1 MTDSYN
7 LLSPAYHRSCSS
19 AWQHHCHRQWRI
31 MANRTGKPTVI
42 AFPQR
47 QVRALDGSGLSRVV
61 DADIAVC
68 SPVARVAT
76 TPRREPLSHTYGREF
91 LEPKWG

>member
-7 LLSPAYHRSCSS
+7 LLKVLHITGVVGNIIVT
-19 AWQHHCHRQWRI
+19 AWWRI
-31 MANRTGKPTVI
+31 MANWTGKPTVI
-42 AFPQR
+42 AFAQH
-47 QVRALDGSGLSRVV
+47 QVRALDGSVLSRMV

-76 TPRREPLSHTYGREF
+76 TPRREPLLHTYGREF
-91 LEPKWG
+91 LESKWG

>member
-7 LLSPAYHRSCSS
+7 LLKVLHVTGVVGNIIVT
-19 AWQHHCHRQWRI
+19 AWWRI
-31 MANRTGKPTVI
+31 MANRTGKPTAI
-42 AFPQR
+42 AFAQR
-47 QVRALDGSGLSRVV
+47 QVRADCSVLSRVV